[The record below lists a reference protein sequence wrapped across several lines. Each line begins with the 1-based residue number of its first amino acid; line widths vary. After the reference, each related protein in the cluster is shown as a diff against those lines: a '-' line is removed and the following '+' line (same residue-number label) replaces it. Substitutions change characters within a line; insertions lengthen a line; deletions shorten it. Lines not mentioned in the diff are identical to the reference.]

1 MPNLIEVDIYNSF
14 KNIKKDLGKT
24 TYATYLLELSTKVF
38 KHEHNNDV
46 YKLLISSLTK
56 IDENFDYKTIS
67 IILELKL
74 F

>member
-46 YKLLISSLTK
+46 YKLLISSLS
-56 IDENFDYKTIS
+56 KT
-67 IILELKL
+67 L
-74 F
+74 